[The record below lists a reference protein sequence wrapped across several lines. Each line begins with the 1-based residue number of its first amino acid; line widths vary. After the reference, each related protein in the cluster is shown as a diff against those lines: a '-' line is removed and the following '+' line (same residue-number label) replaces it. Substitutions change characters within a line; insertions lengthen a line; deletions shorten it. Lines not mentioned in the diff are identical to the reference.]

1 MRLIIHADLEPI
13 SARLNRLAVGLGNLK
28 PVMNTIGGIIESST
42 RRRIAETKTAP
53 DGTPWQGLSAK
64 TLAQKT
70 GKSGK
75 TRGGILVDTGSLMRS
90 ITHEASANSVIV
102 GSGMLY
108 ARWHQQGAKHLPARP
123 FLGLSET
130 DVRDINEHLDARIAE
145 LLKDDK

>member
-1 MRLIIHADLEPI
+1 MRLIIHADIEPI
-13 SARLNRLAVGLGNLK
+13 SARLNRLAVGLGDLQ
-28 PVMNTIGGIIESST
+28 PVMNNIGQLLEEST
-42 RRRIAETKTAP
+42 ELRISNTKTAP
-53 DGTPWQGLSAK
+53 DGTPWRGLSAK

-75 TRGGILVDTGSLMRS
+75 TRDGILVDTGSLMRS

-102 GSGMLY
+102 GSGEIY
-108 ARWHQQGAKHLPARP
+108 ARWHQQGTKHMPARP